1 MGFKVVR
8 QTYQEDLKDKKMATS
23 KFKAAASP
31 MINYDKV
38 HHNTDYLY
46 DRYTKSFAAPKTQ
59 KPMPEG
65 IGRVLGVALF
75 GIGRAGGIHLR
86 NLLGNARCDLLYV
99 VETDDDRWRMT
110 KASLN
115 LTDKI
120 VRVRSA
126 GDVDKVLRDR

>member
-1 MGFKVVR
+1 
-8 QTYQEDLKDKKMATS
+8 
-23 KFKAAASP
+23 
-31 MINYDKV
+31 
-38 HHNTDYLY
+38 
-46 DRYTKSFAAPKTQ
+46 
-59 KPMPEG
+59 MPEG

-126 GDVDKVLRDR
+126 GDVDKASRDY